1 MKKTRQY
8 TCTRRVN
15 KEGRKIWVVLE
26 NDKKFY
32 RIFKTQSLAIAYFK
46 PLKTAAQMMVQQA
59 DGNKF
64 TKVVYTIEEMSK
76 RGVKTASKTIEHQV
90 VEDSDKFFDEKEVRT
105 KTTLLEPELKVK
117 PKPKPKPKP
126 LPEPEV
132 VQPVIVEPVVQQVI
146 TPEPVIVE
154 PVIVEPVIITPE
166 PVVTQAPI
174 IKEVYI
180 DNIVKIDSN
189 TGEIISDEELNRL
202 MKTVENNKK
211 VATSL
216 TSINLFSELHELDQ
230 ARIDEFEK
238 QDMLN
243 TSIIDEILNRKAVAQ
258 SSWQEETT
266 TDENFNFENTDTIE
280 NTIYIKDKI
289 QKPIIVNSQKIA
301 FSDDPSTN
309 KTSTIENI
317 IDTKTEDSN
326 IKSVDYGRIKEY
338 TDYEKTQIQNFQK
351 ESLKKEDFSA
361 KSATPVKEVST
372 KSSSAKFWSL
382 TILLS
387 ILLMASLA
395 AIVLWFVP
403 IEALIK

>member
-1 MKKTRQY
+1 
-8 TCTRRVN
+8 
-15 KEGRKIWVVLE
+15 
-26 NDKKFY
+26 
-32 RIFKTQSLAIAYFK
+32 
-46 PLKTAAQMMVQQA
+46 MMVQQA

-146 TPEPVIVE
+146 TPEPVIVEPVIVEPVIVE

-258 SSWQEETT
+258 SS
-266 TDENFNFENTDTIE
+266 
-280 NTIYIKDKI
+280 
-289 QKPIIVNSQKIA
+289 
-301 FSDDPSTN
+301 
-309 KTSTIENI
+309 
-317 IDTKTEDSN
+317 
-326 IKSVDYGRIKEY
+326 
-338 TDYEKTQIQNFQK
+338 
-351 ESLKKEDFSA
+351 
-361 KSATPVKEVST
+361 
-372 KSSSAKFWSL
+372 
-382 TILLS
+382 
-387 ILLMASLA
+387 
-395 AIVLWFVP
+395 
-403 IEALIK
+403 